1 MAMIFWTQFP
11 HLCENRLK
19 AHRPHVLGLL
29 LGQNPMPALTI
40 PSLHQNADTPLL
52 RTGRTLLRAFQSALG
67 YNLSWYRL
75 GFKL

>member
-1 MAMIFWTQFP
+1 MAWIFWTQFP

-29 LGQNPMPALTI
+29 LGQNPKPALTI
-40 PSLHQNADTPLL
+40 PSLHQNADTP
-52 RTGRTLLRAFQSALG
+52 LLRAFQSALG